1 VNIRLTGL
9 GDEEVLVQGASAD
22 PPIEGQ
28 VFSVLVMSHNKLVVT
43 GQVDRVGFFDFCTV
57 EGTRYVWA
65 RVVGEA

>member
-1 VNIRLTGL
+1 
-9 GDEEVLVQGASAD
+9 
-22 PPIEGQ
+22 